1 MKSSVRNVL
10 DFHPQL
16 WLTANTSG
24 ELLKRVCDVP
34 VALAQL
40 MAKYADTA
48 GRGSRYG
55 CCGADTAS
63 VDGMLNASDEG
74 EGEGGVGE
82 GGDAERAWFG
92 LAEGVPLRTMG
103 EAIFFGD
110 DGGLY
115 RSEGVA
121 GDARDQ
127 VDLAARAG
135 GGDRLVR
142 ALAAGAEGE
151 ALAQD
156 RLAHAGQAD
165 GAVGGVGDEDAE
177 DDDAVLPPHLNP
189 PRHASGGITPSRSA
203 TQP

>member
-103 EAIFFGD
+103 WMEGEKCGV
-110 DGGLY
+110 DGEVHTEG
-115 RSEGVA
+115 SEGWRRWL
-121 GDARDQ
+121 ARSSDTESRPS
-127 VDLAARAG
+127 L
-135 GGDRLVR
+135 
-142 ALAAGAEGE
+142 
-151 ALAQD
+151 
-156 RLAHAGQAD
+156 
-165 GAVGGVGDEDAE
+165 
-177 DDDAVLPPHLNP
+177 LPV
-189 PRHASGGITPSRSA
+189 
-203 TQP
+203 